1 MFANCHLLQ
10 AIEKMRIPPRLLL
23 ALLLCITAN
32 SGVYAEA
39 LFDLMNQ
46 RLGYM
51 RDVAVHKA
59 KQNIPVEDRAREQ
72 AVLNRSIEKARQQ
85 GLDAG
90 SVKAFFVA
98 QINVAKGI
106 QRRYHQQWA
115 LEQDHV
121 GFPLPDLNGSI
132 RPALNKLGE
141 EIIEALPAYL
151 NRYGLTPESKRQ
163 EFYQSMTVDRLTE
176 QDKKQLFDA
185 LLEVR
190 LAR

>member
-1 MFANCHLLQ
+1 
-10 AIEKMRIPPRLLL
+10 MRVSPRLLL
-23 ALLLCITAN
+23 VLLVCMTA
-32 SGVYAEA
+32 SSAVDSES

-46 RLGYM
+46 RLCDM
-51 RDVAVHKA
+51 RDVAVYKA
-59 KQNIPVEDRAREQ
+59 KQKLPVEDKAREQ

-85 GLDAG
+85 GLDAD

-98 QINVAKGI
+98 QMNVAKDI

-121 GFPLPDLNGSI
+121 GFPLPDLSGSI

>member
-1 MFANCHLLQ
+1 
-10 AIEKMRIPPRLLL
+10 MRIPPRLLL
-23 ALLLCITAN
+23 ALLLCMTSSTAA
-32 SGVYAEA
+32 YAED

-59 KQNIPVEDRAREQ
+59 KQKLPVEDKAREQ

-98 QINVAKGI
+98 QMNVAKAM

-115 LEQDHV
+115 LQQDHV
-121 GFPLPDLNGSI
+121 GFPLPDLSGSI
-132 RPALNKLGE
+132 RPALDRLGD

-151 NRYGLTPESKRQ
+151 NRYGSITESKRQ

>member
-1 MFANCHLLQ
+1 MRMSLRFLLV
-10 AIEKMRIPPRLLL
+10 LLL
-23 ALLLCITAN
+23 YMTA
-32 SGVYAEA
+32 SPAVTAEP
-39 LFDLMNQ
+39 LYDLINQ

-59 KQNIPVEDRAREQ
+59 RQNIPVEDKAREQ
-72 AVLNRSIEKARQQ
+72 VVLSQSIEKAGQQ

-90 SVKAFFVA
+90 SVKAFFA
-98 QINVAKGI
+98 TQMNVAKAI
-106 QRRYHQQWA
+106 QRRYHQQRA
-115 LEQDHV
+115 LQKDHV
-121 GFPLPDLNGSI
+121 GFPLPDLGGSI
-132 RPALNKLGE
+132 RPALDRLGD

-151 NRYGLTPESKRQ
+151 NRYGSITESKRQ